1 MRARSMNSQRSCQ
14 RRSKMADS
22 EVDEDSDFER
32 QGSTE
37 HESLST
43 ESSYDGSPLS
53 PRSDD
58 SDWNFGVSESAGFQ
72 NGFDPEKHREE
83 LINAEKKASIVDC
96 LLFEIYDQYHSRDS
110 VDSDNVTECSTTSG
124 SFYDGSFDLEERGES
139 WTRNELLSKG
149 KFLHKLSSNTK
160 ELVVE
165 YFAVIVKNICKILA
179 VLDSVNL

>member
-1 MRARSMNSQRSCQ
+1 MNSQRSCQ

-124 SFYDGSFDLEERGES
+124 SFYGGSFDLEERGES

-149 KFLHKLSSNTK
+149 KFCTNSVRIPKNSWSNT
-160 ELVVE
+160 LLLLLRISARFWL
-165 YFAVIVKNICKILA
+165 Y
-179 VLDSVNL
+179 

>member
-1 MRARSMNSQRSCQ
+1 MNSQQSCQ

-124 SFYDGSFDLEERGES
+124 SFYGGSFDLEERGES

-149 KFLHKLSSNTK
+149 KFLHKRICSF
-160 ELVVE
+160 E
-165 YFAVIVKNICKILA
+165 YQRTRGRILCCYFKNICKILA

>member
-58 SDWNFGVSESAGFQ
+58 SDWNFGLSESAGFQ

-124 SFYDGSFDLEERGES
+124 SFYGGSFDLEERGES

-149 KFLHKLSSNTK
+149 KFLHKLICSF
-160 ELVVE
+160 E
-165 YFAVIVKNICKILA
+165 YQRTRGRILCCYF
-179 VLDSVNL
+179 